1 MLLELI
7 IGLIVVAIALYLLWR
22 HLDTPISFEKII
34 KNGKSIIRIK
44 TNRGLKSA
52 TIIDRAND
60 EKITL
65 VRNNIEKGTSVE
77 FIYPTSQEEALV
89 IIEDSKG
96 EQRFKVTPRIE

>member
-7 IGLIVVAIALYLLWR
+7 LGLIVVAIALYLLWK
-22 HLDTPISFEKII
+22 HLDIPVSFEKTI
-34 KNGKSIIRIK
+34 KNGRSVLRIK
-44 TNRGLKSA
+44 TNRQLKSA
-52 TIIDRAND
+52 RVIDKANN

-77 FIYPTSQEEALV
+77 FVYPASQEEALV

-96 EQRFKVTPRIE
+96 EQRFKVTTNVG